1 MLETV
6 AFSGQMLDAR
16 YLMLDI
22 QECTW
27 NASQKHPDFGE
38 LSRAVSRN
46 QYPGSINN
54 ATGFRRN
61 SLSPIQ
67 YFMQLPGRESSAL
80 LDDMNSARK
89 ILLTEIKSSLKSLGI
104 PFSLIEERKLPI
116 FQDASELVVIE
127 NNSSGC
133 PYYLIPEAARA
144 WEKLRN
150 AANGDGVTIEILS
163 AYRSFQR
170 QFEIVKSKIE
180 KGMSPEVV
188 FSVNA
193 PPGCSEH
200 HTGRAVDI
208 GTPTC
213 IPLDKSFD
221 ETTAFSWLQSN
232 AGQFGFKLSYPPSNP
247 CGFEYE
253 PWHWCYQG
261 SSS

>member
-1 MLETV
+1 MT
-6 AFSGQMLDAR
+6 
-16 YLMLDI
+16 
-22 QECTW
+22 
-27 NASQKHPDFGE
+27 
-38 LSRAVSRN
+38 
-46 QYPGSINN
+46 
-54 ATGFRRN
+54 
-61 SLSPIQ
+61 
-67 YFMQLPGRESSAL
+67 RESSGL
-80 LDDMNSARK
+80 LDIMNSDRK
-89 ILLTEIKSSLKSLGI
+89 ILLAEIKASLKSLGI
-104 PFSLIEERKLPI
+104 PFSLFEERKLPI
-116 FQDASELVVIE
+116 FQEATELVAIG
-127 NNSSGC
+127 NNSSGR
-133 PYYLIPEAARA
+133 PYYLIPEAAEA
-144 WEKLRN
+144 WKKLRDT
-150 AANGDGVTIEILS
+150 ANCDGVIIGIVS

-180 KGMSPEVV
+180 KGMLPEVV

-221 ETTAFSWLQSN
+221 ETTAFSWLQNN

-247 CGFEYE
+247 YGFEYE